1 METVMTQL
9 LKCSSCN
16 KKSAFVTTKKKLER
30 LTNIKDSND
39 DFFKKNE
46 VNGFAGAGLLLSIQH
61 IEKLIDLIQTV
72 FNKLFGMFEDNNKKY
87 IICRDCGYYELLK

>member
-1 METVMTQL
+1 MTQL

-39 DFFKKNE
+39 DFFKKNAE
-46 VNGFAGAGLLLSIQH
+46 NGFAGAGLLLPIQH
-61 IEKLIDLIQTV
+61 IPIEKLIDLVQTI
-72 FNKLFGMFEDNNKKY
+72 FNKLFGVFEDNNKKY
-87 IICRDCGYYELLK
+87 IVCRDCGYYELMK